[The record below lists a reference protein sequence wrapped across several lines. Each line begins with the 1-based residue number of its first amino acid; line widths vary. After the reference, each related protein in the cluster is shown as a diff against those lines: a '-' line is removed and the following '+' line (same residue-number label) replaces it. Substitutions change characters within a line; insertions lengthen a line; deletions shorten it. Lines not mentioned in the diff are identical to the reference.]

1 MRHTAIIF
9 LLFLLVLINIHG
21 VSGTYSVVPRSQ
33 FVGPVDDATGADAH
47 VLFFE
52 LPLWIQISCII
63 GTGCAFFSVV
73 KFGPLILGRIR
84 NILNN
89 KNRTAIFEYIDLH
102 PGCTIADL
110 SANIHINR
118 GTVKYHIYMLMLE
131 RKIVQKQDGNK
142 VYLFKNGGNFL
153 EKKQILGYIRN
164 PTKQKILF
172 TIINEPGISNSAI
185 AERLHLDKSSI
196 YRHLQQFLDEK
207 MVECHWN
214 GKNMCY
220 ELTPETG
227 KILNEIS
234 FSDADEGH
242 RSDM

>member
-1 MRHTAIIF
+1 MRHPAII
-9 LLFLLVLINIHG
+9 LFLLVLINIHS

-63 GTGCAFFSVV
+63 GTVCAFFSGI
-73 KFGPLILGRIR
+73 KFGPIILGRIR
-84 NILNN
+84 DVL
-89 KNRTAIFEYIDLH
+89 KNRNRGLVFEYIDLH

-110 SANIHINR
+110 SANVHINR

-131 RKIVQKQDGNK
+131 RKIVQKKDGNK
-142 VYLFKNGGNFL
+142 VYLFKNSGNFQ
-153 EKKQILGYIRN
+153 EKKQIFGYIRN
-164 PTKQKILF
+164 PAKQKILF
-172 TIINEPGISNSAI
+172 TILKEPGISNSVI

-220 ELTPETG
+220 EVTPEVS
-227 KILNEIS
+227 KILNN
-234 FSDADEGH
+234 FSSYDERGN
-242 RSDM
+242 